1 MGAPALNL
9 PSTQEVDAAQAAV
22 DALRGLDLHGQPTR
36 VRLASPD
43 RPDEVEVILPAEALH
58 LLLRILTHMASGHA
72 VTVMPVEAELTT
84 QQAADLLGVSRPY
97 LVRLLDDGV
106 IAHHKV
112 GTHRRV
118 KAVDVI
124 EYKKRDDADRRSALD
139 ELAAEAQALDLG
151 Y

>member
-1 MGAPALNL
+1 MGAAAFNL
-9 PSTQEVDAAQAAV
+9 PSEQAVDAAQAAV
-22 DALRGLDLHGQPTR
+22 DVLRGLDLGGRPTR
-36 VRLASPD
+36 VRVGAPD
-43 RPDEVEVILPAEALH
+43 RADEVEVTLPAEALH

-97 LVRLLDDGV
+97 LVRLLDEGT
-106 IAHHKV
+106 IPHHKV

-124 EYKKRDDADRRSALD
+124 EYKRRDDADRRSALD
-139 ELAAEAQALDLG
+139 ALAAEAQALDLG